1 MNESSAGRLDARA
14 ARRPSRPPPDIAAR
28 QMASFVPSPSPS
40 PAHAQAEPAAPR
52 RFSTRAF
59 APADQFAAWRD
70 FTAPVV
76 DLSLASAPDGAFVAE
91 QEVWD
96 LGSMALTVATMP
108 GTGYVRSWRHWRQP
122 ALDHWCLVLC
132 PPAAG
137 GTPVFGLRSLASP
150 FHGMGADEQ
159 VISLF
164 LPRDLFPQLAT
175 RLDDAPADLPLEGLG
190 VILADH
196 LASLAR
202 HLPRSSAQ
210 DLPQIAAATRAL
222 VAAAVAPR
230 ADDASGAGALVAHT
244 LRERARRIIRQ
255 NIASATLSPESLC
268 RALGVS
274 RSRLYRLFEELG
286 GVSRYIQRQRLLAA
300 FAMLG
305 DPRERRTV
313 AQIAETL
320 GFMDHSGFSRAFRAE
335 FGLSPSAARACGTPA
350 RPAPPPAEPARHQGL
365 RDLGDVLG
373 RLQP

>member
-1 MNESSAGRLDARA
+1 
-14 ARRPSRPPPDIAAR
+14 
-28 QMASFVPSPSPS
+28 MASFIPSLPPS

-108 GTGYVRSWRHWRQP
+108 GAGYVRSWRHWRQP

-137 GTPVFGLRSLASP
+137 GPPVFGLRSLASP
-150 FHGMGADEQ
+150 FHGMGADER

-164 LPRDLFPQLAT
+164 LPRDLFPQLAV

-190 VILADH
+190 GILADH

-202 HLPRSSAQ
+202 HLARSSAQ

-222 VAAAVAPR
+222 VAAAIAPH
-230 ADDASGAGALVAHT
+230 ADDAAGAGALVAHT

-255 NIASATLSPESLC
+255 NIASPALSPESLC
-268 RALGVS
+268 RTLGVS

-286 GVSRYIQRQRLLAA
+286 GVSRYIQRQRLLTA

-313 AQIAETL
+313 AQIAEAL

-335 FGLSPSAARACGTPA
+335 FDLSPSAARACGAPA
-350 RPAPPPAEPARHQGL
+350 RPGPPPAEPGL
-365 RDLGDVLG
+365 HHGLHDLGDVLG